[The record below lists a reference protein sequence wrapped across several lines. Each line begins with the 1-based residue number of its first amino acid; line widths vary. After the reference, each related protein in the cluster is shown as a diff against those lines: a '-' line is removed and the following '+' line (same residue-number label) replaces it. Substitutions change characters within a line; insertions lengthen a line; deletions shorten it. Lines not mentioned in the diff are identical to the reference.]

1 MWMIWAV
8 VLLRLHR
15 AVMMI
20 QLAAGGKLHKIK
32 GKGKK
37 SFRGAASTCR
47 TPYLTAMQKDHSFLM
62 AGSTYI
68 YITMGIA
75 AACINDPC
83 MLIMRMERE
92 RLAAETETAAVRVW
106 RERIMYIYDH
116 EHCCVHR
123 CIRKA
128 ESMLLMRMERERLAA
143 KRVRVRFWRVPKQRL
158 RGAMQAS
165 QVPWVALGELESLWP
180 LRLHHYTT
188 ALLYR
193 QMLVVISS
201 KLLTNHRS
209 V

>member
-1 MWMIWAV
+1 M
-8 VLLRLHR
+8 
-15 AVMMI
+15 
-20 QLAAGGKLHKIK
+20 
-32 GKGKK
+32 
-37 SFRGAASTCR
+37 
-47 TPYLTAMQKDHSFLM
+47 D
-62 AGSTYI
+62 
-68 YITMGIA
+68 
-75 AACINDPC
+75 
-83 MLIMRMERE
+83 
-92 RLAAETETAAVRVW
+92 
-106 RERIMYIYDH
+106 IYDH
-116 EHCCVHR
+116 AHCCVHR